1 MSRIIVFGGHGR
13 IALLLAPLLTA
24 RGDEVTAVI
33 RNPAHGAEV
42 EQGGA
47 HALVA
52 DVESL
57 DTDSLAEIIRGHDA
71 VVWSAGAGGGEASRT
86 YAVDRDA
93 AIRTMDA
100 AGSAGVRR
108 YLMVSWIGSKA
119 DHGVQPDADF
129 FPYADAKWAA
139 DEYLRASGLDYTV
152 LGPGT
157 LTFDEPTGLIE
168 LDAPGRGAVSRADVA
183 AVIAAALVQP
193 ATVGRTIRF
202 GNGTSGAAETGT
214 AESNT
219 ADSHTAEPIET
230 ALA

>member
-13 IALLLAPLLTA
+13 IALLLAPILVA

-33 RNPAHGAEV
+33 RNPDHVAEV

-52 DVESL
+52 DIEQL
-57 DTDSLAEIIRGHDA
+57 GTDELADIIRGHDA
-71 VVWSAGAGGGEASRT
+71 VVWSAGAGGGSAERT

-100 AGSAGVRR
+100 GADAGVTR
-108 YLMVSWIGSKA
+108 YVMVSWIGSKA
-119 DHGVQPDADF
+119 DHGVPEDADF

-139 DEYLRASGLDYTV
+139 DEHLRGTDLDGTI

-157 LTFDEPTGLIE
+157 LTFDEPTGRIL
-168 LDAPGRGAVSRADVA
+168 LDAEGKAEVSRADVA
-183 AVIAAALVQP
+183 AVAAAALVQP
-193 ATVGRTIRF
+193 ATIGRFIRF
-202 GNGTSGAAETGT
+202 GQGETLIAEALADGPGV
-214 AESNT
+214 
-219 ADSHTAEPIET
+219 ADSVDA
-230 ALA
+230 